1 MRALWCKILIAWI
14 ALAGWAQAQSPVVIE
29 LFTSQ
34 GCASCPAA
42 DTLLAQLGM
51 RDDVIPLALHVDY
64 WDYIGWKD
72 TYAQHA
78 FTRRQKAYARVSQ
91 RNVIFTP
98 QMIVNGTKA
107 GAGNRPLEM
116 AEMLIAAK
124 FEAPKATIQIS
135 RDAETLTVSAEA
147 LVDLGAAEIHVIR
160 YIPEQIQKITHGENA
175 GLDQKYTHIVTEW
188 TTPGAWDG
196 VGQYQENFEITGD
209 GPIVVLLQGERF
221 GPIFAAA
228 RIK

>member
-1 MRALWCKILIAWI
+1 MRALLCKIIIAWFG
-14 ALAGWAQAQSPVVIE
+14 LAGWGQAQSPVVIE

-42 DTLLAQLGM
+42 DNLLAQLGL

-98 QMIVNGTKA
+98 QMIVNGTNA

-124 FEAPKATIQIS
+124 FEAPKATLQIA
-135 RDAETLTVSAEA
+135 RDAETLTVMAEA
-147 LVDLGAAEIHVIR
+147 LVELGAAEIHIIR

-175 GLDQKYTHIVTEW
+175 GLNQKYTHIVTDW
-188 TTPGAWDG
+188 VTPGAWDG
-196 VGQYQENFEITGD
+196 VGQYRQDFEVTGD
-209 GPIVVLLQGERF
+209 APIVVLLQGERF
-221 GPIFAAA
+221 GAIFAAA
-228 RIK
+228 QLK